1 MPIILPPIPIS
12 VTIMTMKLLEH
23 EAKSILEK
31 YGLAV
36 PRGFV
41 ASTADEARAIA
52 VRLGKPVFIKSQIGV
67 SGRGKAGGILPALNP
82 EETRQAA
89 SSLLG
94 KEIKGCRVGSVLV
107 EEKIDLQKQFYASVS
122 IDRQARSFVALASA
136 SGGMDIEEIAR
147 AFPEK
152 IARSYIDPLT
162 GLTAVQAGDLAHSLD
177 PGPSG
182 IRGLMAIFLS
192 LYQIAVESD
201 AELVEI
207 NPLGKTDSGGLLAVD
222 ARIILDDNA
231 LFRHPEFAGRDLA
244 REEDSPREAEARKQK
259 LAYVDLDGDIGIIG
273 NGAGLVMATIDLVHL
288 LGGRP
293 ADFLDIGGGARTDI
307 IRSGVLL
314 VLNKPEVKAL
324 LVNILGGITRCDLVA
339 EGIVQGLREAPV
351 KKPIAVRMMGT
362 NEAEGQEILRRSG
375 IGYYEDME
383 QAAAAIIN
391 SRGART

>member
-1 MPIILPPIPIS
+1 M
-12 VTIMTMKLLEH
+12 
-23 EAKSILEK
+23 
-31 YGLAV
+31 
-36 PRGFV
+36 
-41 ASTADEARAIA
+41 
-52 VRLGKPVFIKSQIGV
+52 
-67 SGRGKAGGILPALNP
+67 
-82 EETRQAA
+82 
-89 SSLLG
+89 
-94 KEIKGCRVGSVLV
+94 LV

-136 SGGMDIEEIAR
+136 SGGMNIEEIAR

-152 IARSYIDPLT
+152 IDRSYIDPLT
-162 GLTAVQAGDLAHSLD
+162 GLTAVQAGDLARRLD
-177 PGPSG
+177 PGLSD
-182 IRGLMAIFLS
+182 IRGLTAIFLS
-192 LYQIAVESD
+192 LYQIAVETD
-201 AELVEI
+201 AELVEV
-207 NPLGKTDSGGLLAVD
+207 NPLGKAASGGLLAVD

-244 REEDSPREAEARKQK
+244 REEDSPREAEARKQN

-307 IRSGVLL
+307 IRNGVLL

-324 LVNILGGITRCDLVA
+324 LVNVLGGITRCDLVA
-339 EGIVQGLREAPV
+339 EGIVQGLKDAPV

-391 SRGART
+391 SRGVRT